1 MDKFSNISLKN
12 IAWFNDVN
20 QKGNLDMSPSYQ
32 RNAVWTTRQKSYLV
46 DSILNGYP
54 IPEIYIQEEVDDEG
68 HSKFIIVDGQQ
79 RLRAVLEFLDNK
91 FSLNKDDS
99 PSFNGAFFSDLQS
112 DLKRIFF
119 RYNFIV
125 RTIPEMPENEI
136 RNIFKRLNLNVVSL
150 NAQEIRRAAYSGG
163 LIKFVSKLSANPFW
177 GNMHIFSANDVKR
190 LRDEQFIS
198 ELSLLAIEGITNKKD
213 RLDNFFEK
221 TEVDFSEKD
230 LLEETF
236 QIVFDTLNPMA
247 SELSKTRWRNKT
259 DFYTLFSVI
268 CDVKQYIY
276 VLQKNQSDILSS
288 LIEFSK
294 SVNEC
299 LKVNEEL
306 GANFPEYIKNYTKG
320 VRAST
325 DYKARL
331 LRKDSLKYY
340 LQQKI
345 NELAVI

>member
-20 QKGNLDMSPSYQ
+20 QNGNLDMSPSYQ

-99 PSFNGAFFSDLQS
+99 PSFNGAFFSDLPS

-150 NAQEIRRAAYSGG
+150 NAQEIVT
-163 LIKFVSKLSANPFW
+163 I
-177 GNMHIFSANDVKR
+177 
-190 LRDEQFIS
+190 
-198 ELSLLAIEGITNKKD
+198 
-213 RLDNFFEK
+213 
-221 TEVDFSEKD
+221 
-230 LLEETF
+230 
-236 QIVFDTLNPMA
+236 
-247 SELSKTRWRNKT
+247 
-259 DFYTLFSVI
+259 
-268 CDVKQYIY
+268 
-276 VLQKNQSDILSS
+276 
-288 LIEFSK
+288 
-294 SVNEC
+294 
-299 LKVNEEL
+299 
-306 GANFPEYIKNYTKG
+306 
-320 VRAST
+320 
-325 DYKARL
+325 
-331 LRKDSLKYY
+331 
-340 LQQKI
+340 QQ
-345 NELAVI
+345 